1 MRYRIRRRD
10 ENAPWQ
16 PADRERVLIVL
27 HPAYFAPVDALRSL
41 DEGFVTTI
49 YTGEYEIRRNPDWE
63 MTAPIVRRRQ
73 TDELSDIFA

>member
-1 MRYRIRRRD
+1 MKYRIRRRDD

-49 YTGEYEIRRNPDWE
+49 YTGEYEIRR
-63 MTAPIVRRRQ
+63 RQ